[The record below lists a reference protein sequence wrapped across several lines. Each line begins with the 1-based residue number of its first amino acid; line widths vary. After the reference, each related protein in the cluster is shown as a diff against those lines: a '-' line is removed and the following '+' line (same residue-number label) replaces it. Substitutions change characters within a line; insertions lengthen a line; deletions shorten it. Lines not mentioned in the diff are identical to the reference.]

1 MTEFEETSKKIQDL
15 VDEVFKQGIGVG
27 YDHGLEVGTQNG
39 YRRGYE
45 NGKKSKQT
53 DDLISRQA
61 VQDYIAKYLSQ
72 YLYNDVRE
80 TVEVIDEYIGELP
93 SVNPQP
99 CNDAISKQAVINA
112 CEQSINILE
121 AVDRIMDLPSVEQEP
136 KTGHWIEKD
145 GFDGDVYYDCSE
157 CGESWTTIE
166 GTPWDNV
173 WNYCPN
179 CGARMESED
188 KE

>member
-1 MTEFEETSKKIQDL
+1 MTREEAIVPCGDT
-15 VDEVFKQGIGVG
+15 
-27 YDHGLEVGTQNG
+27 
-39 YRRGYE
+39 
-45 NGKKSKQT
+45 
-53 DDLISRQA
+53 ISRQA
-61 VQDYIAKYLSQ
+61 V
-72 YLYNDVRE
+72 
-80 TVEVIDEYIGELP
+80 IDELNKWDWQELYLPIHFKENIIDALP
-93 SVNPQP
+93 SV
-99 CNDAISKQAVINA
+99 K
-112 CEQSINILE
+112 
-121 AVDRIMDLPSVEQEP
+121 QEP

-166 GTPWDNV
+166 GTPWDNE

>member
-1 MTEFEETSKKIQDL
+1 MTREEARAIMTLLKQSYINFRTKSDLRKKTVKENI
-15 VDEVFKQGIGVG
+15 KA
-27 YDHGLEVGTQNG
+27 YDMAIKALEHPERNVVAVVPCGDT
-39 YRRGYE
+39 
-45 NGKKSKQT
+45 
-53 DDLISRQA
+53 ISRQA

-93 SVNPQP
+93 SVNPQ
-99 CNDAISKQAVINA
+99 
-112 CEQSINILE
+112 EQ
-121 AVDRIMDLPSVEQEP
+121 

-166 GTPWDNV
+166 GTPWDNE

-179 CGARMESED
+179 CGCRMVEGSD